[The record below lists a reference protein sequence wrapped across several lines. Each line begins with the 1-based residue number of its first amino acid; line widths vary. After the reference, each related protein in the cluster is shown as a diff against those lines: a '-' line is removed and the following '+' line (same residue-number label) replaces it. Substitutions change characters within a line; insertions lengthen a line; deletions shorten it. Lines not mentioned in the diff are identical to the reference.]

1 MPLAYHSIFNLCEYP
16 KSIIS
21 KRQKMSFKLPF
32 GCGWLGSGCFGLRFR
47 FGNPCGFIVLRY
59 YYLSSF
65 NTISI
70 VIISFT
76 PTTRQCRRFAS
87 LTAALRIPH
96 AFHQLRWWLFT
107 LLNKDTFNRVNI
119 KPLRGSV
126 EFTFSY
132 HPHRLSFSQ
141 RKGRYVYHSTYYCS
155 PSLLQLERGK

>member
-1 MPLAYHSIFNLCEYP
+1 VPLAYHSIFNLCEYP

-96 AFHQLRWWLFT
+96 ATH
-107 LLNKDTFNRVNI
+107 
-119 KPLRGSV
+119 PL
-126 EFTFSY
+126 
-132 HPHRLSFSQ
+132 PLSFEKE
-141 RKGRYVYHSTYYCS
+141 RGDMYYSTYHCS
-155 PSLLQLERGK
+155 PSLIHLERGNKKGVSKNSASLTHSTKFVGGYLPC